1 LWIAENKACH
11 VSALFVEWSV
21 SDRLKIFLYRWAVS
35 IAGTKQPPTEII
47 RGGEESYSND
57 FYLVRL
63 KLSPSSREFRAKSLL
78 PEGVEGIWFGQDH
91 VGHEAVVPNWAL
103 PEMYFAWEHFYR
115 SLFIDGVSAFRFVLY
130 HFTGYARYIR
140 WRETFYQFAYNRKR
154 LARRDRIT
162 ILRYFFQEYVKDN
175 RFSVTAAGLAAR
187 LYGTR
192 WVLHPKHDESH
203 AYYRLLLNSLVQSG
217 DIIRQH
223 DRFFID
229 AQALETIAAADESD
243 RRHRDNIWYQRI
255 LAALTFGLI
264 LVGAPQAFFNGMAAL
279 QRCC

>member
-1 LWIAENKACH
+1 MWIAENKACH

-115 SLFIDGVSAFRFVLY
+115 SLFIDGVSAFRSVPL
-130 HFTGYARYIR
+130 HRLRQIHQMARNLLPIR
-140 WRETFYQFAYNRKR
+140 
-154 LARRDRIT
+154 
-162 ILRYFFQEYVKDN
+162 
-175 RFSVTAAGLAAR
+175 
-187 LYGTR
+187 
-192 WVLHPKHDESH
+192 
-203 AYYRLLLNSLVQSG
+203 VQSQTFSSQ
-217 DIIRQH
+217 RP
-223 DRFFID
+223 
-229 AQALETIAAADESD
+229 
-243 RRHRDNIWYQRI
+243 DNHPAILLSRI
-255 LAALTFGLI
+255 
-264 LVGAPQAFFNGMAAL
+264 
-279 QRCC
+279 C